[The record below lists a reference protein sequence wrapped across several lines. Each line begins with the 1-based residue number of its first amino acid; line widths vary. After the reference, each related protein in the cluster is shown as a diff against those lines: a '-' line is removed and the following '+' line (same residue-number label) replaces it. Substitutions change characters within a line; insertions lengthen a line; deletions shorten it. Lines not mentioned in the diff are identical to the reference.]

1 MLDGTAQALLPEE
14 WWTELEKDPNHRQS
28 SVWPVVSMGD
38 LLDGG
43 KEVLVLVEDSLTRER
58 EMRVGVD
65 DGVGSVDGEG

>member
-1 MLDGTAQALLPEE
+1 MLGGRAQALLPEE
-14 WWTELEKDPNHRQS
+14 WSSELEKDPSHRQS
-28 SVWPVVSMGD
+28 SVWPVVSRGD

>member
-1 MLDGTAQALLPEE
+1 
-14 WWTELEKDPNHRQS
+14 
-28 SVWPVVSMGD
+28 MGD

-43 KEVLVLVEDSLTRER
+43 REVLVLEEDSLTRER